1 MKLKDGFVGERTL
14 VLPKIIID
22 QAVDDPLL
30 AALYITDIGY
40 YPRASHHFRERLEP
54 IGQYV
59 FIYCVE
65 GHGRMVLRGSTYEV
79 GPNSYFILPPGEPHS
94 YAAADSDPWTIYWIH
109 FSGSLAP
116 LYAEGAS
123 TPREVDLNA
132 DSRIHTRINLFE
144 EIFNT
149 LSAGFSIENLG
160 FATSLLHHYLGSL
173 RFISQYRRAI
183 RPAPVSAVDPVDA
196 ALHLMTENIER
207 TLTLGSVADYAGIS
221 PSYLASAFRRRTGHA
236 PMAYFN
242 MLKVTEACRL
252 LDETSMRVN
261 QICHKVGISDPYYLS
276 RLFTRIMGMSP
287 QAYRNRVRT

>member
-40 YPRASHHFRERLEP
+40 YPRASHHFRERLDP

-65 GHGRMVLRGSTYEV
+65 GHGRMVLRGRTYEV

-149 LSAGFSIENLG
+149 LSAGFPSK
-160 FATSLLHHYLGSL
+160 TSGSP
-173 RFISQYRRAI
+173 RRCSTTI
-183 RPAPVSAVDPVDA
+183 WGRCG
-196 ALHLMTENIER
+196 L
-207 TLTLGSVADYAGIS
+207 
-221 PSYLASAFRRRTGHA
+221 
-236 PMAYFN
+236 
-242 MLKVTEACRL
+242 
-252 LDETSMRVN
+252 
-261 QICHKVGISDPYYLS
+261 
-276 RLFTRIMGMSP
+276 
-287 QAYRNRVRT
+287 